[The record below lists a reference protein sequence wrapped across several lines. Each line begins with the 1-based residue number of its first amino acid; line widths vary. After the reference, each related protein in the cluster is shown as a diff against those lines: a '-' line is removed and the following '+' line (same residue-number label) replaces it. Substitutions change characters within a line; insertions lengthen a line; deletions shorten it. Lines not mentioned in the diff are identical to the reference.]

1 MIIKQMNIKRFKLPL
16 IFAVLSVVLMGLYK
30 TIFGV
35 ENTIIGLI
43 IAMASYA
50 FLRLDLTSYPIYKSM
65 IFLILNL
72 FLAISAYIS
81 AINPFVGL
89 IINFL
94 ILFTVSF
101 IYTTEFKNV
110 ISYIFLLLY
119 VYMWEYPISLDEL
132 PRRLV
137 AMGVGVFIIIGIHI
151 LFNRRNFKKNS
162 NNIIIRSIRN
172 IQKEICHIIN
182 ESYREKEN
190 IYIDSELR
198 KLLME
203 NIYIDSELRKLLIL
217 IEGRNNNKFIEN
229 HKDDIYFNIVLILER
244 INSIINKVGKINN
257 KSKYVIDYLNS
268 LNHDLENITL
278 FLERKVECINEE
290 KDDLN
295 KSSMINNF
303 TDKEYA
309 FLGECTELIRL
320 LEKNI
325 NNLYEY
331 RRKKSRKR
339 IKVKFNLKELLI
351 GNSSLKMKHLRVAYS
366 LKLAIAVSLIMFI
379 VDLFKIPQGRWIV
392 TSVYVVIQPYE
403 EETLTKAIK
412 RFKGTI
418 IGVIIYIS
426 IFTFFPHIIPLE
438 LLLLILM
445 FLYFVQKD
453 YEKKVVCTALMTLSF
468 GLSRSTVGYLAFYRF
483 LFVIIGI
490 VIALGINKL
499 IFPQSIKNSIYDL
512 KERYLELTS
521 KLLYELKS
529 ILYEEEYNENTI
541 KLLLDCN
548 LIESKLMENKLIAEN
563 LELKDLVD
571 KQSIILSKIRCLIL
585 FINYSNWGITSK
597 HINVDKNLL
606 NVIFNKIEEELR
618 EIY

>member
-1 MIIKQMNIKRFKLPL
+1 MTIKQMNIKRFKLPL

-182 ESYREKEN
+182 KSYKEKEN

-198 KLLME
+198 KLLV
-203 NIYIDSELRKLLIL
+203 L

-229 HKDDIYFNIVLILER
+229 NKDDIYFNIVLILER

-257 KSKYVIDYLNS
+257 KSKDVIDYLNS

-278 FLERKVECINEE
+278 FLERKVDCINEE

-331 RRKKSRKR
+331 NRKKSRKR

-351 GNSSLKMKHLRVAYS
+351 GNSSLKMKNLRVAYS

-426 IFTFFPHIIPLE
+426 IFTFSPHIIPLE

-453 YEKKVVCTALMTLSF
+453 YDKKVVCTALMTLSF

-521 KLLYELKS
+521 KLLCELKS
-529 ILYEEEYNENTI
+529 ILYEEKYNENTV

-548 LIESKLMENKLIAEN
+548 LIESKLIENKLIAEN
-563 LELKDLVD
+563 LELKDLVY

-606 NVIFNKIEEELR
+606 NVIFNKIEEELQ

>member
-1 MIIKQMNIKRFKLPL
+1 MTIKQMNIKRFKLPL

-35 ENTIIGLI
+35 ENTVIGLI

-81 AINPFVGL
+81 SINPFVGL

-137 AMGVGVFIIIGIHI
+137 AMGVGAFIIIGIHI
-151 LFNRRNFKKNS
+151 LFNRRNFRRNS

-182 ESYREKEN
+182 ESYREK
-190 IYIDSELR
+190 
-198 KLLME
+198 E

-244 INSIINKVGKINN
+244 INSIINKVGKVNN
-257 KSKYVIDYLNS
+257 KSKDIIDYLNS

-278 FLERKVECINEE
+278 FLERKVEFINEE

-295 KSSMINNF
+295 KSSMINNW
-303 TDKEYA
+303 TEKEYA

-331 RRKKSRKR
+331 NRKKSRKR

-445 FLYFVQKD
+445 FFYFVQKD
-453 YEKKVVCTALMTLSF
+453 YDKKVVCTALMTLSF
-468 GLSRSTVGYLAFYRF
+468 GLSRSTVGSLAFYRF

-490 VIALGINKL
+490 AIALGVNKI
-499 IFPQSIKNSIYDL
+499 IFPQSVKNSIYDL
-512 KERYLELTS
+512 KERYLELTN

-529 ILYEEEYNENTI
+529 ILYEEKYNENTV

-563 LELKDLVD
+563 LEFKDLVY
-571 KQSIILSKIRCLIL
+571 KQSVILSKIRCLIL
-585 FINYSNWGITSK
+585 FINYSNWGISSK

>member
-1 MIIKQMNIKRFKLPL
+1 MNIKRFKLPL

-119 VYMWEYPISLDEL
+119 VYMLEYPISLDEL

-137 AMGVGVFIIIGIHI
+137 AMGLGVFIIIGIHI
-151 LFNRRNFKKNS
+151 LFNGRNFKKNS
-162 NNIIIRSIRN
+162 NTIIIRSIRN
-172 IQKEICHIIN
+172 IQKEIFHIIN
-182 ESYREKEN
+182 ESYRE
-190 IYIDSELR
+190 R
-198 KLLME
+198 E

-257 KSKYVIDYLNS
+257 KSKDVIDYLNS

-278 FLERKVECINEE
+278 FLERKVDCINEE

-295 KSSMINNF
+295 KSSTINNF
-303 TDKEYA
+303 TDKEYT

-331 RRKKSRKR
+331 NRKKSRKR

-351 GNSSLKMKHLRVAYS
+351 GNSSLKVKHLRVAYS

-529 ILYEEEYNENTI
+529 ILYEEKYNENTI

-548 LIESKLMENKLIAEN
+548 LIECKLMENKLIAEN
-563 LELKDLVD
+563 LELKDLVY

-585 FINYSNWGITSK
+585 FINYSNWGISSK

>member
-1 MIIKQMNIKRFKLPL
+1 MTIKQMNIKRFKLPL

-50 FLRLDLTSYPIYKSM
+50 FLRLDLTSYPIYKSI

-119 VYMWEYPISLDEL
+119 VYMLEYPISLDEL
-132 PRRLV
+132 PKRLV

-182 ESYREKEN
+182 ESYRE
-190 IYIDSELR
+190 R
-198 KLLME
+198 E

-244 INSIINKVGKINN
+244 INSIINKVGKVNN
-257 KSKYVIDYLNS
+257 KSKDVIDYLNS

-295 KSSMINNF
+295 KSYMINNWAE
-303 TDKEYA
+303 KEYA

-331 RRKKSRKR
+331 NRKKSRKR
-339 IKVKFNLKELLI
+339 IKLKFNLKELLI
-351 GNSSLKMKHLRVAYS
+351 GNSSLKMKDLRVAYS

-379 VDLFKIPQGRWIV
+379 VDLFKIHQGRWIV

-453 YEKKVVCTALMTLSF
+453 YEKKVVCTALMALSF

-483 LFVIIGI
+483 FFVIIGI

-521 KLLYELKS
+521 KLLCELKS
-529 ILYEEEYNENTI
+529 ILYEEKYNENTV

-548 LIESKLMENKLIAEN
+548 LIESKLIENKLIAEN
-563 LELKDLVD
+563 LELKDLVY

-585 FINYSNWGITSK
+585 FINYSNWGISSK

-606 NVIFNKIEEELR
+606 NIIFNKIDEELR

>member
-1 MIIKQMNIKRFKLPL
+1 
-16 IFAVLSVVLMGLYK
+16 
-30 TIFGV
+30 
-35 ENTIIGLI
+35 
-43 IAMASYA
+43 MASYA

-182 ESYREKEN
+182 KSYREK
-190 IYIDSELR
+190 
-198 KLLME
+198 E

-257 KSKYVIDYLNS
+257 KSKDVIDYLNS

-278 FLERKVECINEE
+278 FLERKVDCINEE

-295 KSSMINNF
+295 KSSTINNWAE
-303 TDKEYA
+303 KEYT
-309 FLGECTELIRL
+309 FLEECTELIRL

-331 RRKKSRKR
+331 NRKKSRKR

-490 VIALGINKL
+490 VIALGINKI

-529 ILYEEEYNENTI
+529 ILYEEKYNENTI

-548 LIESKLMENKLIAEN
+548 LIECKLMENKLIAEN
-563 LELKDLVD
+563 LELKDLVY

-585 FINYSNWGITSK
+585 FINYSNWGISSK

>member
-119 VYMWEYPISLDEL
+119 VYMWEYSISLDEL

-198 KLLME
+198 KLL
-203 NIYIDSELRKLLIL
+203 IL

-257 KSKYVIDYLNS
+257 KSKDVIDYLNS

-278 FLERKVECINEE
+278 FLERKVDCINEE

-295 KSSMINNF
+295 KDSTINNW
-303 TDKEYA
+303 TEKEYA

-490 VIALGINKL
+490 VIALGINKI

-512 KERYLELTS
+512 KERYLELTN

-529 ILYEEEYNENTI
+529 ILYEEKYNENTV

>member
-1 MIIKQMNIKRFKLPL
+1 MTIKQMNIKRFKLPL

-182 ESYREKEN
+182 ESYKEKEN

-198 KLLME
+198 KLLV
-203 NIYIDSELRKLLIL
+203 L
-217 IEGRNNNKFIEN
+217 IEGRNNNKFIGN
-229 HKDDIYFNIVLILER
+229 NKDDIYFNIVLILER

-257 KSKYVIDYLNS
+257 KSKDVIDYLNS

-278 FLERKVECINEE
+278 FLERKVEFINEE
-290 KDDLN
+290 KDGLS
-295 KSSMINNF
+295 KGFTINNW
-303 TDKEYA
+303 TEKEYA
-309 FLGECTELIRL
+309 FLEECTELIRL

-331 RRKKSRKR
+331 NRKKSRKR

-351 GNSSLKMKHLRVAYS
+351 GNSSLKVKHLRVAYS
-366 LKLAIAVSLIMFI
+366 LKLAIAVSVIMFI

-445 FLYFVQKD
+445 FFYFFQKD
-453 YEKKVVCTALMTLSF
+453 YDKKVVCTALMTLSL

-490 VIALGINKL
+490 VIALMVNKL
-499 IFPQSIKNSIYDL
+499 IFPQSVKNSIYDL
-512 KERYLELTS
+512 KEKYLELTN
-521 KLLYELKS
+521 KLLCELKS
-529 ILYEEEYNENTI
+529 ILYEDEYNENTV

-563 LELKDLVD
+563 LELKDLVY
-571 KQSIILSKIRCLIL
+571 KQSIILNKIRCIIL

-606 NVIFNKIEEELR
+606 NVIFHKIEEELK

>member
-1 MIIKQMNIKRFKLPL
+1 MTIKQMNIKRFKLPL

-81 AINPFVGL
+81 AINPFIGL

-198 KLLME
+198 KLL
-203 NIYIDSELRKLLIL
+203 IL

-229 HKDDIYFNIVLILER
+229 NKDDIYFNIVLILER

-257 KSKYVIDYLNS
+257 KSKDVIDYLNS

-278 FLERKVECINEE
+278 FLERKVDCINEE

-295 KSSMINNF
+295 KSSTINNW
-303 TDKEYA
+303 TDKEYT

-331 RRKKSRKR
+331 RRKKPRKR

-351 GNSSLKMKHLRVAYS
+351 GNSSLKVKDLRVAYS

-379 VDLFKIPQGRWIV
+379 VDLFKIHQGRWIV

-453 YEKKVVCTALMTLSF
+453 YEKKVVCTALMALSF

-490 VIALGINKL
+490 AIALGVNKI
-499 IFPQSIKNSIYDL
+499 IFPQSTKNSIYDL
-512 KERYLELTS
+512 KERYLELTN

-529 ILYEEEYNENTI
+529 ILYEEKYNENTV

>member
-1 MIIKQMNIKRFKLPL
+1 MTIKQMNIKRFKLPL

-162 NNIIIRSIRN
+162 NTIIIRVIRN

-182 ESYREKEN
+182 KSYMEK
-190 IYIDSELR
+190 
-198 KLLME
+198 E

-257 KSKYVIDYLNS
+257 KSKDVIDYLNS

-331 RRKKSRKR
+331 NRKKSRKR

-351 GNSSLKMKHLRVAYS
+351 GNSSLKMKNLRVAYS

-426 IFTFFPHIIPLE
+426 VFTFFPHIIPLE

-445 FLYFVQKD
+445 FLYFLQKD

-521 KLLYELKS
+521 KLLCELKS
-529 ILYEEEYNENTI
+529 ILYEEKYNENTV

-548 LIESKLMENKLIAEN
+548 LIESKLIENKLIAEN
-563 LELKDLVD
+563 LELKDLVY
-571 KQSIILSKIRCLIL
+571 KQSIILSKIRCLVL
-585 FINYSNWGITSK
+585 FINYSNWGISSE

>member
-81 AINPFVGL
+81 AINPFAGL

-119 VYMWEYPISLDEL
+119 VYMLEYPISLDEL

-198 KLLME
+198 KLL
-203 NIYIDSELRKLLIL
+203 IL

-257 KSKYVIDYLNS
+257 KSKDIIDYLNS

-290 KDDLN
+290 KDDLS
-295 KSSMINNF
+295 KPSTINNW
-303 TDKEYA
+303 TEKEYA

-331 RRKKSRKR
+331 NKKKSRKR
-339 IKVKFNLKELLI
+339 IKLKFNLKELLI

-379 VDLFKIPQGRWIV
+379 VDLFKIHQGRWIV

-453 YEKKVVCTALMTLSF
+453 YEKKVVCTALMALSF

-512 KERYLELTS
+512 KERYLELTN

-529 ILYEEEYNENTI
+529 ILYEEKYNENTV

>member
-1 MIIKQMNIKRFKLPL
+1 MTIKQMNIKRFKLPL

-182 ESYREKEN
+182 KSYKEKEN

-198 KLLME
+198 KLLV
-203 NIYIDSELRKLLIL
+203 L

-229 HKDDIYFNIVLILER
+229 NKDDIYFNIVLILER

-257 KSKYVIDYLNS
+257 KSKDVIDYLNS

-278 FLERKVECINEE
+278 FLERKVDCINEE

-331 RRKKSRKR
+331 NRKKSRKR

-351 GNSSLKMKHLRVAYS
+351 GNSSLKMKNLRVAYS

-453 YEKKVVCTALMTLSF
+453 YEKKVVCTALMALSF

-512 KERYLELTS
+512 KERYLELTN

-529 ILYEEEYNENTI
+529 ILYEEKYNENTV

-563 LELKDLVD
+563 LVLKDLVD
-571 KQSIILSKIRCLIL
+571 KQSIILSKIRCLVL
-585 FINYSNWGITSK
+585 FISYSNWGISSK

-606 NVIFNKIEEELR
+606 NIIFNKIDEELR

>member
-1 MIIKQMNIKRFKLPL
+1 MTIKQMNIKRFKLPL

-182 ESYREKEN
+182 KSYKEKEN

-198 KLLME
+198 KLLV
-203 NIYIDSELRKLLIL
+203 L
-217 IEGRNNNKFIEN
+217 IEGRNNNKFIGN
-229 HKDDIYFNIVLILER
+229 YKDDIYFNIVLILER
-244 INSIINKVGKINN
+244 INSIINKVGKVNN
-257 KSKYVIDYLNS
+257 KSKSVIDYLNR

-278 FLERKVECINEE
+278 FLERKVEYIDDQ
-290 KDDLN
+290 KDDLS
-295 KSSMINNF
+295 KGFTINNW
-303 TDKEYA
+303 TEKEYA
-309 FLGECTELIRL
+309 FLEECTELIRL

-331 RRKKSRKR
+331 NRKKSRKR

-351 GNSSLKMKHLRVAYS
+351 GNSSLKVKHLRVAYS
-366 LKLAIAVSLIMFI
+366 LKLAIAVSVIMFI

-445 FLYFVQKD
+445 FFYFFQKD
-453 YEKKVVCTALMTLSF
+453 YDKKVVCTALMTLSL
-468 GLSRSTVGYLAFYRF
+468 GLSRSTVGSLAFYRF
-483 LFVIIGI
+483 FFVIIGI
-490 VIALGINKL
+490 VIALMVNKL
-499 IFPQSIKNSIYDL
+499 IFPQSVKNSIYDL
-512 KERYLELTS
+512 KERYLELTN
-521 KLLYELKS
+521 KLLCELKS
-529 ILYEEEYNENTI
+529 ILYEDEYNENTV

-548 LIESKLMENKLIAEN
+548 FIESKLMENKLIAEN
-563 LELKDLVD
+563 LELKDLVY
-571 KQSIILSKIRCLIL
+571 KQSIILNKIRCLIL

-597 HINVDKNLL
+597 HINVDKKLL
-606 NVIFNKIEEELR
+606 NVIFHKIEEELK

>member
-30 TIFGV
+30 IIFGV

-182 ESYREKEN
+182 ESYKEKEN

-198 KLLME
+198 KLLV
-203 NIYIDSELRKLLIL
+203 L

-257 KSKYVIDYLNS
+257 KSKDVIDYLNS

-278 FLERKVECINEE
+278 FLERKVDCINEE

-295 KSSMINNF
+295 KSYMINNW
-303 TDKEYA
+303 TEKEYA
-309 FLGECTELIRL
+309 FLEECTELIRL

-331 RRKKSRKR
+331 NRKKSRKR

-512 KERYLELTS
+512 KERYLELTN

-529 ILYEEEYNENTI
+529 ILYEEKYNENTI

-585 FINYSNWGITSK
+585 FINYSNWGISSK

>member
-81 AINPFVGL
+81 AINPFAGL

-119 VYMWEYPISLDEL
+119 VYMLEYPISLDEL

-198 KLLME
+198 KLL
-203 NIYIDSELRKLLIL
+203 IL

-257 KSKYVIDYLNS
+257 KSKDIIDYLNR

-278 FLERKVECINEE
+278 FLERKVDCINEE
-290 KDDLN
+290 KDGLN
-295 KSSMINNF
+295 KSSTTNNWPK
-303 TDKEYA
+303 KEYT
-309 FLGECTELIRL
+309 FLGECTELISL

-351 GNSSLKMKHLRVAYS
+351 GNSSLKVKDLRVAYS

-379 VDLFKIPQGRWIV
+379 VDLFKIHQGRWIV

-453 YEKKVVCTALMTLSF
+453 YEKKVVCTALMALSF

-512 KERYLELTS
+512 KERYLELTN

-529 ILYEEEYNENTI
+529 ILYEEKYNENTV

>member
-1 MIIKQMNIKRFKLPL
+1 MTIKQMNIKRFKLPL
-16 IFAVLSVVLMGLYK
+16 IFAVLSVVLMGEYK

-162 NNIIIRSIRN
+162 NSIIIRSIRN

-182 ESYREKEN
+182 EIYREK
-190 IYIDSELR
+190 
-198 KLLME
+198 E

-257 KSKYVIDYLNS
+257 KSKDVIDYLNS

-331 RRKKSRKR
+331 NRKKSRKR

-351 GNSSLKMKHLRVAYS
+351 GNSSLKMKNLRVAYS

-426 IFTFFPHIIPLE
+426 VFTFFPHIIPLE

-445 FLYFVQKD
+445 FLYFLQKD

-521 KLLYELKS
+521 KLLCELKS
-529 ILYEEEYNENTI
+529 ILYEEKYNENTV

-548 LIESKLMENKLIAEN
+548 LIESKLIENKLIAEN
-563 LELKDLVD
+563 LELKDLVY
-571 KQSIILSKIRCLIL
+571 KQSIILSKIRCLVL
-585 FINYSNWGITSK
+585 FINYSNWGISSE

>member
-1 MIIKQMNIKRFKLPL
+1 MTIKQMNIKRFKLPL
-16 IFAVLSVVLMGLYK
+16 IFAVLSVVLMGEYK

-72 FLAISAYIS
+72 FLAISSYIS

-198 KLLME
+198 KLL
-203 NIYIDSELRKLLIL
+203 IL

-244 INSIINKVGKINN
+244 INSIINKVGKVNS
-257 KSKYVIDYLNS
+257 KSKDVIDYLNS

-290 KDDLN
+290 KDDLS
-295 KSSMINNF
+295 KPFMINNW
-303 TDKEYA
+303 TEKEYA

-426 IFTFFPHIIPLE
+426 VFTFFPHIIPLE

-445 FLYFVQKD
+445 FLYFLQKD

-512 KERYLELTS
+512 KERYLELTN

-529 ILYEEEYNENTI
+529 ILYEEKYNENTV

-563 LELKDLVD
+563 LVLKDLVD
-571 KQSIILSKIRCLIL
+571 KQSIILSKIRCLVL
-585 FINYSNWGITSK
+585 FISYPNWGISSK

-606 NVIFNKIEEELR
+606 NIIFNKIDEELR

>member
-1 MIIKQMNIKRFKLPL
+1 MTIKQMNIKRFKLPL

-151 LFNRRNFKKNS
+151 LFNRRNFRRNS
-162 NNIIIRSIRN
+162 NNIIIKSIRN
-172 IQKEICHIIN
+172 IQKEIYHIIN
-182 ESYREKEN
+182 ESYEEKEN

-198 KLLME
+198 KLLV
-203 NIYIDSELRKLLIL
+203 LIK
-217 IEGRNNNKFIEN
+217 GRNNNKFIGN
-229 HKDDIYFNIVLILER
+229 NKDDIYFNIVLILER
-244 INSIINKVGKINN
+244 INSIINKVGKVNS
-257 KSKYVIDYLNS
+257 KSKDVIDYLNS

-290 KDDLN
+290 KDDLS
-295 KSSMINNF
+295 KPSTINNW
-303 TDKEYA
+303 TEKEYA

-351 GNSSLKMKHLRVAYS
+351 GNSSLKVKDLRVAYS

-379 VDLFKIPQGRWIV
+379 VDLFKIHQGRWIV

-512 KERYLELTS
+512 KERYLELTN

-529 ILYEEEYNENTI
+529 ILYEEKYNENTV

-585 FINYSNWGITSK
+585 FINYSNWGISSK

-606 NVIFNKIEEELR
+606 NVIFNKIEEELQ

>member
-1 MIIKQMNIKRFKLPL
+1 MTIKQINIKRFKLPL

-35 ENTIIGLI
+35 ENTVIGLI

-162 NNIIIRSIRN
+162 NSIIIRSIRN

-182 ESYREKEN
+182 KSYMEK
-190 IYIDSELR
+190 
-198 KLLME
+198 E

-229 HKDDIYFNIVLILER
+229 NKDDIYFNIVLILER
-244 INSIINKVGKINN
+244 INSIINKVGKVNN
-257 KSKYVIDYLNS
+257 KSKDVIDYLNS

-278 FLERKVECINEE
+278 FLERKVDCINEE
-290 KDDLN
+290 KDGLN
-295 KSSMINNF
+295 KSSTTNNW
-303 TDKEYA
+303 TEKEYA

-331 RRKKSRKR
+331 NRKKSRKR
-339 IKVKFNLKELLI
+339 IKLKFNLKELLI

-453 YEKKVVCTALMTLSF
+453 YEKKVICTALMTLSF
-468 GLSRSTVGYLAFYRF
+468 GLSRSTVGSLAFYRF

-490 VIALGINKL
+490 AIALGVNKI
-499 IFPQSIKNSIYDL
+499 IFPQSVKNSIYDL
-512 KERYLELTS
+512 KERYLELTN
-521 KLLYELKS
+521 KLLCELKS
-529 ILYEEEYNENTI
+529 ILYEEKYNENTI

-597 HINVDKNLL
+597 HINLDKNLL

>member
-1 MIIKQMNIKRFKLPL
+1 MTIKQINIKRFKLPL

-35 ENTIIGLI
+35 ENTVIGLI

-162 NNIIIRSIRN
+162 NSIIIRSIRN

-182 ESYREKEN
+182 KSYMEK
-190 IYIDSELR
+190 
-198 KLLME
+198 E

-229 HKDDIYFNIVLILER
+229 NKDDIYFNIVLILER
-244 INSIINKVGKINN
+244 INSIINKVGKVNN
-257 KSKYVIDYLNS
+257 KSKDVIDYLNS

-278 FLERKVECINEE
+278 FLERKVDCINEE
-290 KDDLN
+290 KDGLN
-295 KSSMINNF
+295 KSSTINNW
-303 TDKEYA
+303 TKKEYA

-331 RRKKSRKR
+331 NKKKSRKR

-351 GNSSLKMKHLRVAYS
+351 GNSSLKVKHLRVAYS

-379 VDLFKIPQGRWIV
+379 VDLFKISQGRWIV

-453 YEKKVVCTALMTLSF
+453 YEKKVVCTALMALSF

-512 KERYLELTS
+512 KERYLELTN

-529 ILYEEEYNENTI
+529 ILYEEKYNENTV

-571 KQSIILSKIRCLIL
+571 KQSIILSTIRCLIL

>member
-162 NNIIIRSIRN
+162 NSIIIRSIRN

-182 ESYREKEN
+182 KSYMEK
-190 IYIDSELR
+190 
-198 KLLME
+198 E

-229 HKDDIYFNIVLILER
+229 NKDDIYFNIVLILER

-257 KSKYVIDYLNS
+257 KSKDVIDYLNS

-290 KDDLN
+290 KDDLS
-295 KSSMINNF
+295 KSFMINNW

-309 FLGECTELIRL
+309 FLEECTELIRL

-331 RRKKSRKR
+331 NRKKSRKR

-490 VIALGINKL
+490 GIALGINKL

-529 ILYEEEYNENTI
+529 ILYEEKYNENTI

-597 HINVDKNLL
+597 HINVDKKLL

>member
-1 MIIKQMNIKRFKLPL
+1 MTIKQMNIKRFKLPL
-16 IFAVLSVVLMGLYK
+16 IFAVLSVVLMGGYK
-30 TIFGV
+30 TVFGV

-81 AINPFVGL
+81 SINPFIGL

-119 VYMWEYPISLDEL
+119 VYMWEYPISLDQL

-172 IQKEICHIIN
+172 IQREISHIIN
-182 ESYREKEN
+182 ESYMEK
-190 IYIDSELR
+190 
-198 KLLME
+198 E

-217 IEGRNNNKFIEN
+217 IKGRNNNKFIGN
-229 HKDDIYFNIVLILER
+229 NKDDIYFNIVLILER
-244 INSIINKVGKINN
+244 INSIINKVGKVNS
-257 KSKYVIDYLNS
+257 KSKVVIEYLNS

-278 FLERKVECINEE
+278 FLEGKVECINEE
-290 KDDLN
+290 KDDLG
-295 KSSMINNF
+295 KESMINSLAE
-303 TDKEYA
+303 KEYA
-309 FLGECTELIRL
+309 FLEECTELIRL

-331 RRKKSRKR
+331 NKKKPRKK
-339 IKVKFNLKELLI
+339 IKVKFNLKELVV

-445 FLYFVQKD
+445 FLYFVQKNYD
-453 YEKKVVCTALMTLSF
+453 KKVVCTALMTLSF
-468 GLSRSTVGYLAFYRF
+468 GLSRSTVGSLAFYRF

-490 VIALGINKL
+490 GIALGVNKL

-512 KERYLELTS
+512 KERYLELTN
-521 KLLYELKS
+521 KLLCELKS
-529 ILYEEEYNENTI
+529 ILYEEEYNENTV

-563 LELKDLVD
+563 LELKDLLY

-585 FINYSNWGITSK
+585 FINYSNWGISSK

-606 NVIFNKIEEELR
+606 NVIFHKIEEELR

>member
-1 MIIKQMNIKRFKLPL
+1 MTIKQMNIKRFKLPL
-16 IFAVLSVVLMGLYK
+16 IFAVLSVVLMGGYK
-30 TIFGV
+30 IIFGV

-81 AINPFVGL
+81 SINPFIGL
-89 IINFL
+89 IINLL

-119 VYMWEYPISLDEL
+119 VYMWEYPISLDQL

-162 NNIIIRSIRN
+162 NNIIIKSIRN
-172 IQKEICHIIN
+172 IQREISHIIN
-182 ESYREKEN
+182 ESYMEK
-190 IYIDSELR
+190 
-198 KLLME
+198 E

-217 IEGRNNNKFIEN
+217 IKGRNNNKFIEN

-244 INSIINKVGKINN
+244 INSIINKVGKVNS
-257 KSKYVIDYLNS
+257 KSEVVIEYLNS

-278 FLERKVECINEE
+278 FLEGKVECINEE
-290 KDDLN
+290 KDDLG
-295 KSSMINNF
+295 KESMINSLAE
-303 TDKEYA
+303 KEYA

-331 RRKKSRKR
+331 NKKKPRKR
-339 IKVKFNLKELLI
+339 IKVKFNLKELVV
-351 GNSSLKMKHLRVAYS
+351 GNNSLKMKHLRVAYS

-445 FLYFVQKD
+445 FLYFTQKD
-453 YEKKVVCTALMTLSF
+453 YDKKVVCTALMTLSF
-468 GLSRSTVGYLAFYRF
+468 GLSRSTVGSLAFYRF

-490 VIALGINKL
+490 GIALGVNKL

-512 KERYLELTS
+512 KERYLELTN
-521 KLLYELKS
+521 KLLCELKS
-529 ILYEEEYNENTI
+529 ILYEEEYNENTV

-563 LELKDLVD
+563 LKLKDLVY

-585 FINYSNWGITSK
+585 FINYSNWGISSK

-606 NVIFNKIEEELR
+606 NVIFHKIEEELR

>member
-1 MIIKQMNIKRFKLPL
+1 MTIKQINIKRFKLPL

-35 ENTIIGLI
+35 ENTVIGLI

-162 NNIIIRSIRN
+162 NTIIIRVIRN

-182 ESYREKEN
+182 KSYMEK
-190 IYIDSELR
+190 
-198 KLLME
+198 E

-244 INSIINKVGKINN
+244 INSIINKVGKVNN
-257 KSKYVIDYLNS
+257 KSKDVIDYLNS

-278 FLERKVECINEE
+278 FLERKVDCINEE
-290 KDDLN
+290 KDGLN
-295 KSSMINNF
+295 KSSTINNW
-303 TDKEYA
+303 TEKEYA

-331 RRKKSRKR
+331 NKKKSRKR
-339 IKVKFNLKELLI
+339 IKLKFNLKELLI

-468 GLSRSTVGYLAFYRF
+468 GLSRSTVGSLAFYRF

-490 VIALGINKL
+490 VIALGINKI

-512 KERYLELTS
+512 KERYLELTN

-529 ILYEEEYNENTI
+529 ILYEEKYNENTI

-597 HINVDKNLL
+597 HINLDKNLL

>member
-1 MIIKQMNIKRFKLPL
+1 M
-16 IFAVLSVVLMGLYK
+16 
-30 TIFGV
+30 
-35 ENTIIGLI
+35 
-43 IAMASYA
+43 
-50 FLRLDLTSYPIYKSM
+50 D
-65 IFLILNL
+65 
-72 FLAISAYIS
+72 
-81 AINPFVGL
+81 
-89 IINFL
+89 
-94 ILFTVSF
+94 
-101 IYTTEFKNV
+101 
-110 ISYIFLLLY
+110 
-119 VYMWEYPISLDEL
+119 
-132 PRRLV
+132 
-137 AMGVGVFIIIGIHI
+137 
-151 LFNRRNFKKNS
+151 
-162 NNIIIRSIRN
+162 
-172 IQKEICHIIN
+172 
-182 ESYREKEN
+182 
-190 IYIDSELR
+190 
-198 KLLME
+198 
-203 NIYIDSELRKLLIL
+203 
-217 IEGRNNNKFIEN
+217 
-229 HKDDIYFNIVLILER
+229 
-244 INSIINKVGKINN
+244 
-257 KSKYVIDYLNS
+257 
-268 LNHDLENITL
+268 
-278 FLERKVECINEE
+278 CINEE
-290 KDDLN
+290 KDDLS
-295 KSSMINNF
+295 KPSTINNW
-303 TDKEYA
+303 TEKEYA

-331 RRKKSRKR
+331 NKKKSRKR
-339 IKVKFNLKELLI
+339 IKLKFNLKELLI

-379 VDLFKIPQGRWIV
+379 VDLFKIHQGRWIV

-438 LLLLILM
+438 LL

-512 KERYLELTS
+512 KERYLELTN

-529 ILYEEEYNENTI
+529 ILYEEKYNENTV

>member
-1 MIIKQMNIKRFKLPL
+1 MTIKQMNIKRFKLPL

-35 ENTIIGLI
+35 ENTVIGLI

-151 LFNRRNFKKNS
+151 LFNRRNFRRNS
-162 NNIIIRSIRN
+162 NNIIIKSIRN
-172 IQKEICHIIN
+172 IQKEIYHIIN
-182 ESYREKEN
+182 ESYEEK
-190 IYIDSELR
+190 
-198 KLLME
+198 E

-217 IEGRNNNKFIEN
+217 IKGRNNNKFIGN
-229 HKDDIYFNIVLILER
+229 NKDDIYFNIVLILER
-244 INSIINKVGKINN
+244 INSIINKAGKVNS
-257 KSKYVIDYLNS
+257 KSKSVIDYLNS

-290 KDDLN
+290 KDDLS
-295 KSSMINNF
+295 KPSMINNF
-303 TDKEYA
+303 TEKEYA
-309 FLGECTELIRL
+309 FLEECTELIRL

-331 RRKKSRKR
+331 SRKKPRKR

-418 IGVIIYIS
+418 IGVILYIS

-445 FLYFVQKD
+445 FFYFVQKD
-453 YEKKVVCTALMTLSF
+453 YDKKVVCTALMTLSF
-468 GLSRSTVGYLAFYRF
+468 GLCRSTVGSLAFYRF

-490 VIALGINKL
+490 AIALGVNKI

-512 KERYLELTS
+512 KERYLELTN

-529 ILYEEEYNENTI
+529 ILYEEKYNENTI

-563 LELKDLVD
+563 LEFKDLVY
-571 KQSIILSKIRCLIL
+571 KQSVILSKIRCLIL

-618 EIY
+618 GIY

>member
-1 MIIKQMNIKRFKLPL
+1 MTIKQMNIKRFKLPL

-162 NNIIIRSIRN
+162 NNIIIMSIRN

-182 ESYREKEN
+182 ESYREK
-190 IYIDSELR
+190 
-198 KLLME
+198 E

-244 INSIINKVGKINN
+244 INSIINKAGKINN
-257 KSKYVIDYLNS
+257 KSKDVIDYLNS

-278 FLERKVECINEE
+278 FLERKVDCINEE
-290 KDDLN
+290 KDGLN
-295 KSSMINNF
+295 KSSTINNW
-303 TDKEYA
+303 TEKEYA
-309 FLGECTELIRL
+309 FLEECTELIKL

-325 NNLYEY
+325 NNLYKY
-331 RRKKSRKR
+331 NRKKSRKK

-426 IFTFFPHIIPLE
+426 IFTFFPHTIPLE

-445 FLYFVQKD
+445 FFYFAEKD
-453 YEKKVVCTALMTLSF
+453 YDKKVVCTALMTLSF

-490 VIALGINKL
+490 GIALGVNKL
-499 IFPQSIKNSIYDL
+499 IFPQSVKNSIYDL

-529 ILYEEEYNENTI
+529 ILYEEKYNENTV

-548 LIESKLMENKLIAEN
+548 LIECKLMENKLIAEN

-597 HINVDKNLL
+597 HINVDKDLL
-606 NVIFNKIEEELR
+606 NIIFNKIEEELR

>member
-81 AINPFVGL
+81 AINPFAGL

-119 VYMWEYPISLDEL
+119 VYMLEYPISLDEL

-162 NNIIIRSIRN
+162 NSIIIRSIRN

-198 KLLME
+198 KLL
-203 NIYIDSELRKLLIL
+203 IL

-229 HKDDIYFNIVLILER
+229 NKDDIYFNIVLILER

-257 KSKYVIDYLNS
+257 KSKDIIDYLNS

-278 FLERKVECINEE
+278 FLERKVHCINEE

-295 KSSMINNF
+295 KSSTINNWAE
-303 TDKEYA
+303 KEYT
-309 FLGECTELIRL
+309 FLEECTELIRL

-331 RRKKSRKR
+331 NRKKSRKR

-351 GNSSLKMKHLRVAYS
+351 GNSSLKVKDLRVAYS

-529 ILYEEEYNENTI
+529 ILYEEEYNENTV

-618 EIY
+618 GIY

>member
-1 MIIKQMNIKRFKLPL
+1 MTIKQMNIKRFKLPL

-35 ENTIIGLI
+35 ENTVIGLI

-162 NNIIIRSIRN
+162 NNIIIKSIRN
-172 IQKEICHIIN
+172 IQKEIYHIIN
-182 ESYREKEN
+182 ESYEEKEN

-198 KLLME
+198 KLLV
-203 NIYIDSELRKLLIL
+203 LIK
-217 IEGRNNNKFIEN
+217 GRNNNKFIGN
-229 HKDDIYFNIVLILER
+229 NKDDIYFNIVLILER
-244 INSIINKVGKINN
+244 INSIINKVGKVNS
-257 KSKYVIDYLNS
+257 KSKDVIDYLNS
-268 LNHDLENITL
+268 LNHDLENINL

-290 KDDLN
+290 NDDLS
-295 KSSMINNF
+295 KPSTINNW

-309 FLGECTELIRL
+309 FLEECTELIRL

-331 RRKKSRKR
+331 SRKKPRKR

-418 IGVIIYIS
+418 IGVILYIS

-453 YEKKVVCTALMTLSF
+453 YDKKVVCTALMTLSF

-490 VIALGINKL
+490 AIALGINKI

-529 ILYEEEYNENTI
+529 ILYEEKYNENTI

-563 LELKDLVD
+563 LEFKDLVY
-571 KQSIILSKIRCLIL
+571 KQSVILSKIRCLIL

>member
-1 MIIKQMNIKRFKLPL
+1 MTIKQMNIKRFKLPL

-119 VYMWEYPISLDEL
+119 VYMWEYSISLDEL

-198 KLLME
+198 KLL
-203 NIYIDSELRKLLIL
+203 IL

-257 KSKYVIDYLNS
+257 KSKDVIDYLNS

-278 FLERKVECINEE
+278 FLERKVDCINEE

-331 RRKKSRKR
+331 NRKKSRKR

-351 GNSSLKMKHLRVAYS
+351 GNSSLKMKNLRVAYS

-453 YEKKVVCTALMTLSF
+453 YDKKVVCTALMTLSF

-512 KERYLELTS
+512 KERYLELTN

-529 ILYEEEYNENTI
+529 ILYEEKYNENTV

>member
-1 MIIKQMNIKRFKLPL
+1 MTIKQMNIKRFKIPL

-35 ENTIIGLI
+35 ENTVIGLI

-198 KLLME
+198 KLL
-203 NIYIDSELRKLLIL
+203 IL

-244 INSIINKVGKINN
+244 INSIINKVGKVNN
-257 KSKYVIDYLNS
+257 KSKDVIDYLNS

-278 FLERKVECINEE
+278 FLERKVDCINEE
-290 KDDLN
+290 KDDLS
-295 KSSMINNF
+295 KSFMINNW
-303 TDKEYA
+303 TEKEYA
-309 FLGECTELIRL
+309 FLEECTELIRL

-331 RRKKSRKR
+331 NRKKSRKR

-445 FLYFVQKD
+445 FLYFIQKD

-490 VIALGINKL
+490 VIALGVNKI

-529 ILYEEEYNENTI
+529 ILYEEKYNENTV

-548 LIESKLMENKLIAEN
+548 LIESKLIENKLIAEN

-606 NVIFNKIEEELR
+606 NVILNKIEEELR

>member
-1 MIIKQMNIKRFKLPL
+1 MTIKQMNIKRFKLPL
-16 IFAVLSVVLMGLYK
+16 IFAVLSVVLMGGYK

-151 LFNRRNFKKNS
+151 LFNRRIFKKNS

-182 ESYREKEN
+182 ESYREK
-190 IYIDSELR
+190 
-198 KLLME
+198 E

-244 INSIINKVGKINN
+244 INSIINKVGKVNN
-257 KSKYVIDYLNS
+257 KSKDVIDYLNS

-278 FLERKVECINEE
+278 FLERKVDCINEE
-290 KDDLN
+290 KADLN
-295 KSSMINNF
+295 KDCTTNNW

-512 KERYLELTS
+512 KERYLELTN

-529 ILYEEEYNENTI
+529 ILYEEKYNENTV

-563 LELKDLVD
+563 LELKDLVY

-585 FINYSNWGITSK
+585 FINYSNWGISSK

>member
-1 MIIKQMNIKRFKLPL
+1 MTIKQMNIKRFKLPL
-16 IFAVLSVVLMGLYK
+16 IFAVLSVVLMGGYK
-30 TIFGV
+30 TVFGV

-81 AINPFVGL
+81 SINPFIGL

-162 NNIIIRSIRN
+162 NNIIIRAIRN
-172 IQKEICHIIN
+172 IQKEISHIIN
-182 ESYREKEN
+182 ESYMEK
-190 IYIDSELR
+190 
-198 KLLME
+198 E

-217 IEGRNNNKFIEN
+217 IKGRNNNKFIGN
-229 HKDDIYFNIVLILER
+229 NKDDIYFNIVLILER
-244 INSIINKVGKINN
+244 INSIINKVGKVNS
-257 KSKYVIDYLNS
+257 KSEVVIEYLNS

-278 FLERKVECINEE
+278 FLERKLECINEE

-295 KSSMINNF
+295 KSSMINNWAE
-303 TDKEYA
+303 KEYA
-309 FLGECTELIRL
+309 FLEECTELIRL

-331 RRKKSRKR
+331 NRKKSRKR

-453 YEKKVVCTALMTLSF
+453 YDKKVICTALMTLSF
-468 GLSRSTVGYLAFYRF
+468 GLSRSTVGSLSFYRF

-490 VIALGINKL
+490 GIALGVNKL

-512 KERYLELTS
+512 KERYLELTN
-521 KLLYELKS
+521 KLLCELKS
-529 ILYEEEYNENTI
+529 ILYEEEYNENTV

-563 LELKDLVD
+563 LELKDLVY

-585 FINYSNWGITSK
+585 FINYSNWGISSK

-606 NVIFNKIEEELR
+606 NVIFHKIEEELR

>member
-1 MIIKQMNIKRFKLPL
+1 MTIKQMNIKRFKLPL

-35 ENTIIGLI
+35 ENTVIGLI

-151 LFNRRNFKKNS
+151 LFNRRNFRRNS
-162 NNIIIRSIRN
+162 NNIIIKSIRN
-172 IQKEICHIIN
+172 IQKEIYHIIN
-182 ESYREKEN
+182 ESYEEKEN

-198 KLLME
+198 KLLV
-203 NIYIDSELRKLLIL
+203 LIK
-217 IEGRNNNKFIEN
+217 GRNNNKFIGN
-229 HKDDIYFNIVLILER
+229 NKDDIYFNIVLILER
-244 INSIINKVGKINN
+244 INSIINKVGKVNS
-257 KSKYVIDYLNS
+257 KSKDVIDYLNS

-290 KDDLN
+290 KDDLS
-295 KSSMINNF
+295 KPFMINNW
-303 TDKEYA
+303 TEKEYA
-309 FLGECTELIRL
+309 FLEECTELIRL

-331 RRKKSRKR
+331 SRKKPRKR

-445 FLYFVQKD
+445 FFYFVQKD
-453 YEKKVVCTALMTLSF
+453 YDKKVVCTALMTLSF
-468 GLSRSTVGYLAFYRF
+468 GLSRSTVGSLAFYRF

-490 VIALGINKL
+490 AIALGVNKI
-499 IFPQSIKNSIYDL
+499 IFPQSVKNSIYDL
-512 KERYLELTS
+512 KERYLELTN

-529 ILYEEEYNENTI
+529 ILYEEKYNENTI

-563 LELKDLVD
+563 LELKDLVY
-571 KQSIILSKIRCLIL
+571 KQSVILSKIRCLIL
-585 FINYSNWGITSK
+585 FINYSNWGISSE

-606 NVIFNKIEEELR
+606 NVIFNKIEEELK

>member
-1 MIIKQMNIKRFKLPL
+1 MTIKQMNIKRFKLPL
-16 IFAVLSVVLMGLYK
+16 IFAVLSVVLMGVYK

-162 NNIIIRSIRN
+162 NSIIIRSIRN

-182 ESYREKEN
+182 KSYKEKEN

-198 KLLME
+198 KLLV
-203 NIYIDSELRKLLIL
+203 L

-229 HKDDIYFNIVLILER
+229 NKDDIYFNIVLILER

-257 KSKYVIDYLNS
+257 KSKDVIDYLNS

-278 FLERKVECINEE
+278 FLERKVDCINEE

-331 RRKKSRKR
+331 NRKKSRKR

-351 GNSSLKMKHLRVAYS
+351 GNSSLKMKNLRVAYS

-529 ILYEEEYNENTI
+529 ILYEEKYNENTI

-585 FINYSNWGITSK
+585 FINYSNWGISSK

>member
-1 MIIKQMNIKRFKLPL
+1 MTIKQMNIKRFKLPL
-16 IFAVLSVVLMGLYK
+16 IFAVLSVVLMGEYK

-72 FLAISAYIS
+72 FLAISSYIS

-198 KLLME
+198 KLL
-203 NIYIDSELRKLLIL
+203 IL

-229 HKDDIYFNIVLILER
+229 NKDDIYFNIVLILER

-257 KSKYVIDYLNS
+257 KSKDVIDYLNS

-278 FLERKVECINEE
+278 FLERKLECINEE

-295 KSSMINNF
+295 KSSMINNWAE
-303 TDKEYA
+303 KEYA
-309 FLGECTELIRL
+309 FLEECTELIRL

-331 RRKKSRKR
+331 NRKKSRKR

-351 GNSSLKMKHLRVAYS
+351 GNSSLKMKDLRVAYS
-366 LKLAIAVSLIMFI
+366 LKLAISVSLIMFI

-426 IFTFFPHIIPLE
+426 VFTFFPHIIPLE
-438 LLLLILM
+438 LFLLILM

-490 VIALGINKL
+490 VIALGINKI

-529 ILYEEEYNENTI
+529 ILYEEKYNENTI

-548 LIESKLMENKLIAEN
+548 LIECKLMENKLIAEN
-563 LELKDLVD
+563 LELKDLVY

-585 FINYSNWGITSK
+585 FINYSNWGISSK

>member
-1 MIIKQMNIKRFKLPL
+1 MTIKQMNIKRFKLPL

-119 VYMWEYPISLDEL
+119 VYMWEYSISLDEL

-198 KLLME
+198 KLL
-203 NIYIDSELRKLLIL
+203 IL

-257 KSKYVIDYLNS
+257 KSKDVIDYLNS

-278 FLERKVECINEE
+278 FLERKVDCINEE

-331 RRKKSRKR
+331 NRKKSRKR

-351 GNSSLKMKHLRVAYS
+351 GNSSLKMKNLRVAYS

-379 VDLFKIPQGRWIV
+379 VDLFKIHQGRWIV

-453 YEKKVVCTALMTLSF
+453 YEKKVVCTALMALSF

-512 KERYLELTS
+512 KERYLELTN

-529 ILYEEEYNENTI
+529 ILYEEKYNENTV

>member
-1 MIIKQMNIKRFKLPL
+1 MTIKQMNIKRFKLPL
-16 IFAVLSVVLMGLYK
+16 IFAVLSVVLMGGYK

-162 NNIIIRSIRN
+162 NTIIIRSIRN

-182 ESYREKEN
+182 ESYREK
-190 IYIDSELR
+190 
-198 KLLME
+198 E

-257 KSKYVIDYLNS
+257 KSKDVIDYLNS

-278 FLERKVECINEE
+278 FLERKVDCINEE
-290 KDDLN
+290 KDGLN
-295 KSSMINNF
+295 KSSTINNW
-303 TDKEYA
+303 TEKEYA

-331 RRKKSRKR
+331 NKKKSRKR
-339 IKVKFNLKELLI
+339 IKLKFNLKELLI

-512 KERYLELTS
+512 KERYLELTN

-529 ILYEEEYNENTI
+529 ILYEEKYNENTV

-563 LELKDLVD
+563 LELKDLVY

-585 FINYSNWGITSK
+585 FINYSNWGISSK

>member
-1 MIIKQMNIKRFKLPL
+1 MTIKQMNIKRFKLPL

-35 ENTIIGLI
+35 ENTVIGLI

-151 LFNRRNFKKNS
+151 LFNRRNFRRNS
-162 NNIIIRSIRN
+162 NNIIIKSIRN
-172 IQKEICHIIN
+172 IQKEIYHIIN
-182 ESYREKEN
+182 ESYEEKEN

-198 KLLME
+198 KLLV
-203 NIYIDSELRKLLIL
+203 LIK
-217 IEGRNNNKFIEN
+217 GRNNNKFIGN
-229 HKDDIYFNIVLILER
+229 NKDDIYFNIVLILER
-244 INSIINKVGKINN
+244 INSIINKVGKVNS
-257 KSKYVIDYLNS
+257 KSKDVIDYLNS

-278 FLERKVECINEE
+278 FLERKVDCINEE
-290 KDDLN
+290 KDDLS
-295 KSSMINNF
+295 KPFMINNW
-303 TDKEYA
+303 TEKEYA

-331 RRKKSRKR
+331 SRKKPRKR

-445 FLYFVQKD
+445 FFYFVQKD
-453 YEKKVVCTALMTLSF
+453 YDKKVVCTALMTLSF
-468 GLSRSTVGYLAFYRF
+468 GLSRSTVGSLAFYRF

-490 VIALGINKL
+490 AIALGVNKI
-499 IFPQSIKNSIYDL
+499 IFPQSVKNSIYDL
-512 KERYLELTS
+512 KERYLELTN

-529 ILYEEEYNENTI
+529 ILYEEKYNENTV

-563 LELKDLVD
+563 LEFKDLVY
-571 KQSIILSKIRCLIL
+571 KQSVILSKIRCLIL
-585 FINYSNWGITSK
+585 FINYSNWGISSE

>member
-1 MIIKQMNIKRFKLPL
+1 
-16 IFAVLSVVLMGLYK
+16 
-30 TIFGV
+30 
-35 ENTIIGLI
+35 
-43 IAMASYA
+43 
-50 FLRLDLTSYPIYKSM
+50 
-65 IFLILNL
+65 
-72 FLAISAYIS
+72 
-81 AINPFVGL
+81 
-89 IINFL
+89 
-94 ILFTVSF
+94 
-101 IYTTEFKNV
+101 
-110 ISYIFLLLY
+110 
-119 VYMWEYPISLDEL
+119 
-132 PRRLV
+132 
-137 AMGVGVFIIIGIHI
+137 MGVGVFIIIGIHI

-198 KLLME
+198 KLL
-203 NIYIDSELRKLLIL
+203 IL

-257 KSKYVIDYLNS
+257 KSKDVIDYLNS

-278 FLERKVECINEE
+278 FLERKVDCINEE

-295 KSSMINNF
+295 KDSTINNW
-303 TDKEYA
+303 TEKEYA

-331 RRKKSRKR
+331 NRKKSRKR

-490 VIALGINKL
+490 VIALGINKI

-512 KERYLELTS
+512 KERYLELTN

-529 ILYEEEYNENTI
+529 ILYEEKYNENTV

-563 LELKDLVD
+563 LELKDLVY

-585 FINYSNWGITSK
+585 FINYSNWGISSE

>member
-1 MIIKQMNIKRFKLPL
+1 MTIKQMNIKRFKLPL

-89 IINFL
+89 TINFL

-132 PRRLV
+132 PRRLL

-182 ESYREKEN
+182 ESYKEKEN

-198 KLLME
+198 KLLV
-203 NIYIDSELRKLLIL
+203 L
-217 IEGRNNNKFIEN
+217 IEGRNNNKFIGN
-229 HKDDIYFNIVLILER
+229 NKDDIYFNIVLILER
-244 INSIINKVGKINN
+244 INSIINKVGKVNN
-257 KSKYVIDYLNS
+257 KSKDVIDYLNS

-278 FLERKVECINEE
+278 FLERKVEFINEE
-290 KDDLN
+290 KDGLS
-295 KSSMINNF
+295 KGFTINNW
-303 TDKEYA
+303 TEKEYA
-309 FLGECTELIRL
+309 FLEECTELIRL

-325 NNLYEY
+325 NNLHEY
-331 RRKKSRKR
+331 RKKKSGKR

-351 GNSSLKMKHLRVAYS
+351 GNSSLKVKHLRVAYS
-366 LKLAIAVSLIMFI
+366 LKLAIAVSVIMFI

-445 FLYFVQKD
+445 FFYFFQKD
-453 YEKKVVCTALMTLSF
+453 YDKKVVCTALMTLSL

-512 KERYLELTS
+512 KERYLELTN
-521 KLLYELKS
+521 KLLCELKS
-529 ILYEEEYNENTI
+529 ILYEDEYNENTV

-563 LELKDLVD
+563 LELKDLVY
-571 KQSIILSKIRCLIL
+571 KQSIILNKIRCLIL

-606 NVIFNKIEEELR
+606 NVIFHKIEEELK